1 MPSAIPRSF
10 FAAPVGISICT
21 EAKGRK
27 KSIGEEDRGKQEE
40 RFAEQEPWLKY
51 PLAEVLYRFDTFD
64 LSELFDAPDGSV
76 VQEEG

>member
-1 MPSAIPRSF
+1 M
-10 FAAPVGISICT
+10 
-21 EAKGRK
+21 
-27 KSIGEEDRGKQEE
+27 
-40 RFAEQEPWLKY
+40 AEQEPWLKH